1 MQLNHSI
8 KTCPT
13 GGAGLHF
20 RPDTELWLG
29 FEGLF
34 THLFLPYSQGLSC
47 SLFLSVQKK
56 TKQTNRN
63 NTHVHAPSP
72 PQKRKKHTKKNPKWA
87 NKQGEKRSWGGQRKK
102 KSTALWQQ
110 DHTSS
115 LQLPIFSVK
124 MRPLSSSW
132 CHAQLSSITNPRPLN
147 LCHISPCPFNSFLE
161 LLPSFHFNNLSIT
174 TSPPLFT
181 REYPSRDFFQLW
193 CHFSLHYCPGHPW
206 LSGTWR
212 EDAILTV

>member
-34 THLFLPYSQGLSC
+34 THVFLPYSQGLSC

-56 TKQTNRN
+56 TKQTNKQKQH
-63 NTHVHAPSP
+63 TCAHAPPLP
-72 PQKRKKHTKKNPKWA
+72 P
-87 NKQGEKRSWGGQRKK
+87 KK
-102 KSTALWQQ
+102 KKTYKKKPQTGQTSKERRGAEEDRGKKQSTALWQQ

-115 LQLPIFSVK
+115 QQLPIFSVK
-124 MRPLSSSW
+124 MRPFSSPW
-132 CHAQLSSITNPRPLN
+132 CHAQLSSITNPSPLN

-193 CHFSLHYCPGHPW
+193 CHFSLYYCPGHP
-206 LSGTWR
+206 
-212 EDAILTV
+212 